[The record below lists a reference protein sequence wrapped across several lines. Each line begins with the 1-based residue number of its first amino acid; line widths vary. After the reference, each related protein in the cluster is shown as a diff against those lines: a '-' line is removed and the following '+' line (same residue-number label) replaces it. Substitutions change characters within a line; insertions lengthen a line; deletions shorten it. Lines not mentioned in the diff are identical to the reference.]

1 MLAPEP
7 LRTPEAPAVTP
18 RPYAGLMP
26 ARAATMPASLHRFA
40 LQLFGRLPRPVRRVL
55 VRLVAP
61 SFSVGAICVIERAD
75 GRMLLVRQT
84 YRSNWGLPGGL
95 LKRHEAPAD
104 AVRREVAEEV
114 GLDIE
119 LLGEPAVVVESR
131 LHRVDIV
138 FRARPAPG
146 ANPDGLQIGSAE
158 IESCTWFAPEEL
170 PHLQPETASALI
182 ALARVGRAGIVASP
196 AQRTRGDLRQQ

>member
-1 MLAPEP
+1 MPVS
-7 LRTPEAPAVTP
+7 AVT
-18 RPYAGLMP
+18 MP
-26 ARAATMPASLHRFA
+26 VGLHRFA
-40 LQLFGRLPRPVRRVL
+40 LRLFGGLPRPVRRVL
-55 VRLVAP
+55 VRLMAP
-61 SFSVGAICVIERAD
+61 SYSVGAICVIERAD

-95 LKRHEAPAD
+95 LKRHEAPAE

-138 FRARPAPG
+138 YRARPAPG
-146 ANPDGLQIGSAE
+146 ADPDGLQLGSAE
-158 IESCTWFAPEEL
+158 IESCAWFAPEQL
-170 PHLQPETASALI
+170 PQLQPETASALI
-182 ALARVGRAGIVASP
+182 ALARAGRPGIVSDP
-196 AQRTRGDLRQQ
+196 AERTRGDRRQQ